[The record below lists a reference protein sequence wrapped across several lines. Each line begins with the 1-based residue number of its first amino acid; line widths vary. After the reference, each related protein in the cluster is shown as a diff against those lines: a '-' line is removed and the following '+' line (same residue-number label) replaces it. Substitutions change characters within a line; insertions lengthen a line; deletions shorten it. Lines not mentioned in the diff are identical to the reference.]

1 MVLSIRE
8 YDKLHIREK
17 RDLTRNQISK
27 DDAAVLQRLVIDDLP
42 VFKWGNRCLIAQQWV
57 GVIDL
62 PEYSIEILPKLAREI
77 ENEKCRDILTRMLLV
92 AHQSPSTRKLPGS
105 VNSKKNAL
113 TEVLISAFLGALEI
127 YIKSG
132 VLNAYQKVQNNIDV
146 VKGRIVFS
154 KQFKQ
159 NVLSP
164 TRFYCSYSKYIS
176 DNPVNQFLATC
187 LSQMSCISRDNDN
200 LRRIRAAEQYFEG
213 VQILEVR
220 KALNLK
226 INFNSINSSAVES
239 YNFGYMFL
247 SCNFMTV
254 NAGGI
259 AMNVMLFDMNHL
271 DLFAGVGG
279 LSLGFENCGFQVVLA
294 NEYYRFPAQSDY
306 QVLLR
311 KESTLLYNHVAT
323 KHSPVALER
332 LAMIP
337 PKGGKE
343 FLPKEHLTK
352 SIYSGTWCRMDAD
365 DISVTITTRFDTPSS
380 GKFTHPYLNRAIT
393 VREAAR
399 IPDVLG

>member
-271 DLFAGVGG
+271 FELFMFKAIR
-279 LSLGFENCGFQVVLA
+279 QVYGSRVH
-294 NEYYRFPAQSDY
+294 YQSGNNYLVHSVDSGRNY
-306 QVLLR
+306 IRLR
-311 KESTLLYNHVAT
+311 PDIA
-323 KHSPVALER
+323 
-332 LAMIP
+332 
-337 PKGGKE
+337 
-343 FLPKEHLTK
+343 
-352 SIYSGTWCRMDAD
+352 IYSD
-365 DISVTITTRFDTPSS
+365 S
-380 GKFTHPYLNRAIT
+380 GNYL
-393 VREAAR
+393 
-399 IPDVLG
+399 